1 MATLKGQERQNY
13 VADLQHLNQNNIQHL
28 YQLKILQNLIVFL
41 IVSPVI
47 GMVMLLG
54 VIATS
59 VAMICMYIKE
69 FIMKRFYE

>member
-1 MATLKGQERQNY
+1 MGFRIEEIKDFIRL
-13 VADLQHLNQNNIQHL
+13 
-28 YQLKILQNLIVFL
+28 LIFL

-59 VAMICMYIKE
+59 LGMICMYINDFIVNKLEKE
-69 FIMKRFYE
+69 